1 MKRLIIGNWKM
12 NLTIPGAAA
21 LGRALAAAVRPA
33 TDREIAVAPS
43 FTALAAVAA
52 ALKGSEIVLTAQDLF
67 WEPEGAYTGEISAV
81 MLQEI
86 GVRYVLVGHSER
98 RQHLGE
104 TDLMVGRKALAA
116 QRADLH
122 PVICV
127 GEQETARASGRAAA
141 VVRAQL
147 LRALEQLP
155 ATGASTLTV
164 AYEPVWAIGT
174 GRAASPS
181 DAAEMH
187 ALIRD
192 ELDRTYGGAARSV
205 RVLYGGSVSPGNVD
219 ELMATP
225 GVDGVLVGGA
235 SLKAEAFTRIA
246 AYRA

>member
-1 MKRLIIGNWKM
+1 
-12 NLTIPGAAA
+12 
-21 LGRALAAAVRPA
+21 
-33 TDREIAVAPS
+33 
-43 FTALAAVAA
+43 
-52 ALKGSEIVLTAQDLF
+52 
-67 WEPEGAYTGEISAV
+67 
-81 MLQEI
+81 
-86 GVRYVLVGHSER
+86 
-98 RQHLGE
+98 
-104 TDLMVGRKALAA
+104 
-116 QRADLH
+116 
-122 PVICV
+122 V